1 MPLRQLRRP
10 VEDRLR
16 LHQESAARAEAARV
30 RDGYR
35 ERGGRGAGHC
45 ASRIS
50 KRRPKRS
57 QKIRARIREGCIF
70 VIVKFLSLFA
80 YFKSNLP
87 IISIHGL
94 AIRLVNNLP
103 AVRPTPLLWI
113 MAKAIGEIVVKADH
127 TRPPGAQR
135 RVLVARTENILRS
148 ADARPLEDGEDDIIN
163 ISRHTSSQK
172 RLLSERSL
180 KRATCFCEGKG
191 GFMVSGCIL
200 QGSAEL
206 SFPGSPE
213 IFPVAGIE
221 TPDEIRGNQ
230 SPDRRM
236 QHGVRPEVYQT
247 GRSAADFRSKQRRP
261 IREAVLQM
269 RGNRPA
275 IVNNTVT
282 VLQDRHKLLSAQ
294 GPNALHI
301 RETCL
306 SDLRVQAFVGERVVY
321 APGKRAD
328 TTSLQPNPLMKY

>member
-70 VIVKFLSLFA
+70 VIAKFLSLCLFQIKLTD
-80 YFKSNLP
+80 YFDSRACH
-87 IISIHGL
+87 SV
-94 AIRLVNNLP
+94 VNDLP
-103 AVRPTPLLWI
+103 AVWPTPLLWI

-269 RGNRPA
+269 TGNRPA

-301 RETCL
+301 RETCP
-306 SDLRVQAFVGERVVY
+306 SDLRVQAFVGERVAY